1 MLQLLTM
8 KQLLEERRL
17 CCSLYHCIPHSDYP
31 DLDSLLAVLLIIV
44 SCHHRSPMLLLSVGE
59 CCRQAVEVAAQ
70 QAGGDDVVLLEFSQ
84 VLETECSRVE
94 SVFTDWSY

>member
-1 MLQLLTM
+1 
-8 KQLLEERRL
+8 
-17 CCSLYHCIPHSDYP
+17 
-31 DLDSLLAVLLIIV
+31 
-44 SCHHRSPMLLLSVGE
+44 MLLLSVGE
-59 CCRQAVEVAAQ
+59 CCRQAVEVAAL